1 MNWGECQI
9 AALQKMFLI
18 NTNSLE
24 INDSTKPYLAA
35 MPQAANEAL
44 RMIATVGRFVVKSY
58 VIEQA
63 ATPDQKNGQCERW
76 SKYVLPEL
84 IEDFYRLMPNSA
96 VFETLDSRQGAD
108 FGIEGEH
115 TLVLDGRKAGRYT
128 IYYYAYPATITSD
141 TAADTPLNI
150 PREAEVLVPL
160 YIASQ
165 LYKDDD
171 NSIAT
176 IYRNEFEIGL
186 ERLNNAPSS
195 GAERFNSVTGWW

>member
-18 NTNSLE
+18 NTSNLE
-24 INDSTKPYLAA
+24 VNDSTKPYLAA

-44 RMIATVGRFVVKSY
+44 NMIATVGKFVVKSY
-58 VIEQA
+58 IIEQDG
-63 ATPDQKNGQCERW
+63 TTGGRW
-76 SKYVLPEL
+76 NRYSLPEL
-84 IEDFYRLMPNSA
+84 IPDFYRLMPNSMIYEDGA
-96 VFETLDSRQGAD
+96 GSREPAQFE
-108 FGIEGEH
+108 IEGEH
-115 TLVLDGRKAGRYT
+115 TLLLDAGSGGKFT
-128 IYYYAYPATITSD
+128 VYYYAYPTTIT
-141 TAADTPLNI
+141 AATPAETPLNVA
-150 PREAEVLVPL
+150 REAEVLVPL

-186 ERLNNAPSS
+186 ERLNNTANS
-195 GAERFNSVTGWW
+195 GGEHFSSVTGWW

>member
-24 INDSTKPYLAA
+24 ANDSTKPYLAA

-44 RMIATVGRFVVKSY
+44 RMIATTGRFVVKSY
-58 VIEQA
+58 AIEQ
-63 ATPDQKNGQCERW
+63 DGHGGQW

-96 VFETLDSRQGAD
+96 VFETSDSRQAAE
-108 FGIEGEH
+108 FAIEGEH

-186 ERLNNAPSS
+186 ERLNNMPSS
-195 GAERFNSVTGWW
+195 GAERFSSVTGWW

>member
-24 INDSTKPYLAA
+24 VNDSTKPYLAA

-44 RMIATVGRFVVKSY
+44 RMITTVGRFVVKSY

-63 ATPDQKNGQCERW
+63 VTGERW
-76 SKYVLPEL
+76 CKYVLPEL

-96 VFETLDSRQGAD
+96 VFETLDSRQAAE
-108 FGIEGEH
+108 FAIEGEH

-150 PREAEVLVPL
+150 PREAEVLVPI

>member
-1 MNWGECQI
+1 MNWGECQV

-24 INDSTKPYLAA
+24 INDSTRPYLAA
-35 MPQAANEAL
+35 MPAAANEAL
-44 RMIATVGRFVVKSY
+44 RLIATTGRFVVKSY
-58 VIEQA
+58 MIEQA
-63 ATPDQKNGQCERW
+63 ATDERW
-76 SKYVLPEL
+76 VRYFLPEM
-84 IEDFYRLMPNSA
+84 IEDFYRLMPNSMVYDNGA
-96 VFETLDSRQGAD
+96 SRRKAE
-108 FGIEGEH
+108 FAIEGEH
-115 TLVLDGRKAGRYT
+115 LLVLDGRKAGQYT
-128 IYYYAYPATITSD
+128 VYYYAYPPTITSS
-141 TAADTPLNI
+141 TAADAALSI

-186 ERLNNAPSS
+186 ERLYNAPDS
-195 GAERFNSVTGWW
+195 GAEYFHSVTGWW

>member
-9 AALQKMFLI
+9 VALQKMFLI
-18 NTNSLE
+18 GGNTLE
-24 INDSTKPYLAA
+24 VNDSTKPYLAA

-44 RMIATVGRFVVKSY
+44 RMIATVGRFVVRSY
-58 VIEQA
+58 VIEQEV
-63 ATPDQKNGQCERW
+63 TGERW
-76 SKYVLPEL
+76 CKYVLPDL
-84 IEDFYRLMPNSA
+84 IKDFYRLMPNSA
-96 VFETLDSRQGAD
+96 VLEVGDNRAPAHYE
-108 FGIEGEH
+108 IEGEH
-115 TLVLDGRKAGRYT
+115 TLILDGRKAGRYT
-128 IYYYAYPATITSD
+128 LYYYAYPAIITSS
-141 TAADTPLNI
+141 TTADTPLNI

-186 ERLNNAPSS
+186 ERLNNSASS
-195 GAERFNSVTGWW
+195 GAERFVSATGWW

>member
-18 NTNSLE
+18 NTGNLE
-24 INDSTKPYLAA
+24 VNDSTKPYLAA

-44 RMIATVGRFVVKSY
+44 RMITTVGRY
-58 VIEQA
+58 VIESYTIEQ
-63 ATPDQKNGQCERW
+63 NGHGERW
-76 SKYVLPEL
+76 VRYDLPEL
-84 IEDFYRLMPNSA
+84 IVDFYRLMPNSA
-96 VFETLDSRQGAD
+96 VFETDGSRQAAD
-108 FGIEGEH
+108 FAVEGEH
-115 TLVLDGRKAGRYT
+115 TLILDGRKAGRYT
-128 IYYYAYPATITSD
+128 LYYYAYPATITSS
-141 TAADTPLNI
+141 TPAETELNI

-186 ERLNNAPSS
+186 ERLHNAPDN
-195 GAERFNSVTGWW
+195 GAESFHSVTGWW

>member
-24 INDSTKPYLAA
+24 ANDSTKPYLAA

-44 RMIATVGRFVVKSY
+44 EMVATAGRFVIKSY
-58 VIEQA
+58 ILEQEE
-63 ATPDQKNGQCERW
+63 TEQPWVRV
-76 SKYVLPEL
+76 VLPEV
-84 IEDFYRLMPNSA
+84 IPDFYRLMPNSMI
-96 VFETLDSRQGAD
+96 FEDESGRGAAD
-108 FGIEGEH
+108 FAIEGEH
-115 TLVLDGRKAGRYT
+115 TLVLDGRKAGVYT
-128 IYYYAYPATITSD
+128 VYYYAYPQVIESGTP
-141 TAADTPLNI
+141 ADTPLNI
-150 PREAEVLVPL
+150 PREAEVLIPL

-186 ERLNNAPSS
+186 ERLNNMPSS

>member
-9 AALQKMFLI
+9 AALQKMFLVG
-18 NTNSLE
+18 TNNLE
-24 INDSTKPYLAA
+24 VNDGTKPYLAA

-58 VIEQA
+58 VIEQE
-63 ATPDQKNGQCERW
+63 ATGEQWR
-76 SKYVLPEL
+76 KYVLPDL

-96 VFETLDSRQGAD
+96 VLETEGNRALANYE
-108 FGIEGEH
+108 IEGEH
-115 TLVLDGRKAGRYT
+115 TLILDGRKAGQYT
-128 IYYYAYPATITSD
+128 LYYYAYPATITSS
-141 TAADTPLNI
+141 TPADTMLNI

-171 NSIAT
+171 NAIAT

-186 ERLNNAPSS
+186 ERLNNSASS
-195 GAERFNSVTGWW
+195 GAERFVSVTGWW